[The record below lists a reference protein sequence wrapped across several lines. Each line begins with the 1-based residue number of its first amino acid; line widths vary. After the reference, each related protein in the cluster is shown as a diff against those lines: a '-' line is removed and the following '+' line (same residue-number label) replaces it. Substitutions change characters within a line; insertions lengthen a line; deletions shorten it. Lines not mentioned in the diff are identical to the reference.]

1 MPNVPVSN
9 AVDNIRM
16 RSGVPNIVGRVIRLM
31 VAGVDGVIVVVAA
44 AYKPSPINL
53 V

>member
-16 RSGVPNIVGRVIRLM
+16 RSGVPNIVGRVM

-44 AYKPSPINL
+44 AYKPSPI
-53 V
+53 